1 MDLNDIA
8 LFIQVVRAGSFAEAG
23 RRLGMPPSTASRR
36 VQSLEA
42 TLGTRLMQ
50 RTTRRLVLTDA
61 GRKFFA
67 ESADQI
73 DALMQA
79 AGQVAEHA
87 SDIAGRVRVAVPV
100 DFFEWF
106 PAAALARFAAA
117 HPRVRFEFE
126 LNDARVDLL
135 GEGIDVAMRGG
146 DRDPSLFARKIGTSS
161 AALVASPDYIAR
173 RGQPADLRELAS
185 HDCITAPARGGP
197 RAVWRL
203 EKGGKPATAVEVD
216 GPFQA
221 STTSAQL
228 VGAMAGMGIVLL
240 PLGLT
245 ASHVAAG
252 RLVRVLPDFSS
263 GATGVHLVYHSRR
276 QLPRA
281 VSAFV
286 EFAASTIA
294 ELGLFSSEHA
304 LAAKRTQGAS
314 HNRS

>member
-117 HPRVRFEFE
+117 HPRVRFEWSCPR
-126 LNDARVDLL
+126 NSGHGTHL
-135 GEGIDVAMRGG
+135 G
-146 DRDPSLFARKIGTSS
+146 
-161 AALVASPDYIAR
+161 
-173 RGQPADLRELAS
+173 
-185 HDCITAPARGGP
+185 C
-197 RAVWRL
+197 
-203 EKGGKPATAVEVD
+203 
-216 GPFQA
+216 
-221 STTSAQL
+221 
-228 VGAMAGMGIVLL
+228 
-240 PLGLT
+240 
-245 ASHVAAG
+245 
-252 RLVRVLPDFSS
+252 
-263 GATGVHLVYHSRR
+263 
-276 QLPRA
+276 
-281 VSAFV
+281 
-286 EFAASTIA
+286 
-294 ELGLFSSEHA
+294 
-304 LAAKRTQGAS
+304 
-314 HNRS
+314 

>member
-1 MDLNDIA
+1 
-8 LFIQVVRAGSFAEAG
+8 
-23 RRLGMPPSTASRR
+23 
-36 VQSLEA
+36 
-42 TLGTRLMQ
+42 
-50 RTTRRLVLTDA
+50 
-61 GRKFFA
+61 
-67 ESADQI
+67 
-73 DALMQA
+73 
-79 AGQVAEHA
+79 
-87 SDIAGRVRVAVPV
+87 
-100 DFFEWF
+100 
-106 PAAALARFAAA
+106 
-117 HPRVRFEFE
+117 
-126 LNDARVDLL
+126 
-135 GEGIDVAMRGG
+135 
-146 DRDPSLFARKIGTSS
+146 
-161 AALVASPDYIAR
+161 
-173 RGQPADLRELAS
+173 
-185 HDCITAPARGGP
+185 
-197 RAVWRL
+197 L